1 MSFRDQ
7 QKYLDALKKYEK
19 NFDRKELEEYK
30 TFVKMQKDEEDF
42 DSLSLERLE
51 ELYGKYYQPIDKNKY
66 DSFFK
71 KKPDQFI

>member
-19 NFDRKELEEYK
+19 KFERKELEDYK

-51 ELYGKYYQPIDKNKY
+51 ELYAKYFQPVDKNKY

-71 KKPDQFI
+71 KKQE